1 MTVDHFTSRRSFLK
15 RSLAGGTA
23 AMLVRHLP
31 SAHTAQAASAAIP
44 TVTGKITGRVAL
56 TRGDDRANLAFTAL
70 QPFKKEIAAAIGN
83 KRVIIKPN
91 LVRLNM
97 PLAVFHADNMEGIL
111 EFLRSIGKRNIAIAE
126 SPSEGAA
133 FDAFA
138 NYGYNR
144 FVGKYGVKLVDLD
157 QDAFL
162 YDFCFDERDGQP
174 HPRRASKLL
183 YDPDNFIISAAVM
196 KTHMLAGV
204 TLSLKNVVI
213 ASGIKDRGSSFI
225 VEHSAPGTKSD
236 KPIAHGGG
244 THGVNYNLYA
254 LSEKLHPHL
263 AVIDGY
269 QGMEGDGPEV
279 GTAVDHKVCVAS
291 LDWLAADCVGT
302 ALMGI
307 DVRDIG
313 YLTYCIRAGRG
324 EGNLSKIEIV
334 GPPIEDL
341 ARSYKLPTNWA
352 QITSWQKPLNPGA
365 VKLMEAKP

>member
-1 MTVDHFTSRRSFLK
+1 MTTDCFTSRRNFLK
-15 RSLAGGTA
+15 ASLVGGTA
-23 AMLVRHLP
+23 AVLGRHLF
-31 SAHTAQAASAAIP
+31 SAQAAQAASAAN
-44 TVTGKITGRVAL
+44 TTATGKFTSRVAL
-56 TRGDDRANLAFTAL
+56 TTGNDRANLAFTAL
-70 QPFKKEIAAAIGN
+70 QPFKKEIAAAIGD

-97 PLAVFHADNMEGIL
+97 PLAVIHAENMEGIL
-111 EFLRSIGKRNIAIAE
+111 EFLKYIGKRDIAITE

-133 FDAFA
+133 FDAFD

-144 FVGKYGVKLVDLD
+144 FVGKYGVKLLD
-157 QDAFL
+157 IDQEAYQ
-162 YDFCFDERDGQP
+162 YDFCIDERDGQP

-183 YDPDNFIISAAVM
+183 YDPSNFIISAAVM

-204 TLSLKNVVI
+204 TLSLKNMVI

-225 VEHSAPGTKSD
+225 SEHSAPGTKSD

-244 THGVNYNLYA
+244 THGINYNLYA

-279 GTAVDHKVCVAS
+279 GTAVDHRVCVAS

-307 DVRDIG
+307 DVSDIG

-334 GPPIEDL
+334 GPPIKDL
-341 ARSYKLPTNWA
+341 AKSYKLPKNWN
-352 QITSWQKPLNPGA
+352 QITSWQQPLKPGA
-365 VKLMEAKP
+365 VKFMEAKP